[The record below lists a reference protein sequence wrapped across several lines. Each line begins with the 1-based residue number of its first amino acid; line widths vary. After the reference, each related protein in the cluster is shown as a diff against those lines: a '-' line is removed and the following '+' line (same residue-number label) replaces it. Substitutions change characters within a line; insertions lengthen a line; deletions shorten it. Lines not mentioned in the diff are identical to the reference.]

1 MGRDVESSQ
10 RNRIFVGVLAD
21 VTNIRGQ
28 TREKTEKG
36 SGTEAGSGK
45 EVALRD
51 TGIDA
56 SNKAAISFDA
66 REKHRWR
73 VRHQHAKVFKIQV
86 MIVQSAYFIS
96 ISQDID
102 IAHSDDPHMCV
113 QYVNDIY
120 SHLRESEEHQK
131 PDPAYMRESSER
143 HKAPTIKGILVDWLV
158 EVAEEYKLSSET
170 LYLSVCYIDRCL
182 SAHQVARTQL
192 QVRHLCRGTLS
203 PFHVRTN
210 TSESLHDRIQL
221 VGVTLYAHRF
231 EIRRNIRTA
240 S

>member
-1 MGRDVESSQ
+1 MGRDAESSQ
-10 RNRIFVGVLAD
+10 RNRNVGVLAD

-73 VRHQHAKVFKIQV
+73 VRYQHAKVFKIQV

-131 PDPAYMRESSER
+131 PDPAYMER
-143 HKAPTIKGILVDWLV
+143 VQKDINATMRGILVDWLV

-192 QVRHLCRGTLS
+192 QVRHHCRGTLA
-203 PFHVRTN
+203 PFRVLNYH
-210 TSESLHDRIQL
+210 
-221 VGVTLYAHRF
+221 
-231 EIRRNIRTA
+231 
-240 S
+240 

>member
-1 MGRDVESSQ
+1 MARPLRTSSE
-10 RNRIFVGVLAD
+10 RYPPLLVRSLWVAMRKALSATEAVGVLAD

-45 EVALRD
+45 EVAL
-51 TGIDA
+51 GIRA
-56 SNKAAISFDA
+56 SMRRTRPRSRLM
-66 REKHRWR
+66 REKAPLA

-131 PDPAYMRESSER
+131 PDPAYMER
-143 HKAPTIKGILVDWLV
+143 VQKDINGNNAGIPLPTGW
-158 EVAEEYKLSSET
+158 
-170 LYLSVCYIDRCL
+170 
-182 SAHQVARTQL
+182 
-192 QVRHLCRGTLS
+192 
-203 PFHVRTN
+203 
-210 TSESLHDRIQL
+210 
-221 VGVTLYAHRF
+221 
-231 EIRRNIRTA
+231 
-240 S
+240 